1 MRKFLQRTFPLMTIL
16 CTALIVTV
24 PVSKTYAGPA
34 EHDFFQQQATPL
46 KTLLKQIGTHYK
58 VTILFEESL
67 IQGKNSSY
75 KFNPKGNTLNRS
87 LEELLT
93 PLGLK
98 AHRVD
103 EYNYVVVTTAKKT
116 NNTSSSQTNPAT
128 QETNGEVVAPTVV
141 NSPVE
146 NVYVPVQTKETA
158 TATVKG
164 RVVNTQN
171 EEPVVAATI
180 TVKGTKIVTTSDADG
195 YFSIQLPGARGVL
208 NVSHIN
214 YGAVDVPADTRSSM
228 LVRLIG
234 KEKMLSEVVVLGT
247 FKRPKENFTGSATI
261 ITGDQIREVNSISA
275 LDAIRLFEPSIRI
288 PDNMSFGSD
297 PNRLPNITLRGTN
310 NFPQQTNTSVPSSGA
325 DFMATYSTN
334 PNQPLFILDGSDVSI
349 QKIYDLDMNR
359 IANFYILK
367 DAAATAV
374 YGSRAAN
381 GVIVV
386 ETKQPEAGK
395 MRLNYS
401 LMTQV
406 TGPDLTV
413 YDLTNATEKLEVE
426 RIAGLYSTYAQG
438 IRPDADAVLKERYAN
453 RLSAVQRGVNTYWL
467 SQPVRTG
474 IGQRHSLFL
483 EGGDK
488 NFRYGID
495 LGYNSVAGVMK
506 NSVRNT
512 YSGAMNF
519 SYRSKGLTLKNVLS
533 VAVNNAKNSNYGS
546 FADYVRQNPYWN
558 PYDENGNYVKIL
570 ETVITPVTPTQKTA
584 YYNPLY
590 NTSLNTVDKSG
601 YGNMMNQTS
610 IDWNIGNGFRLNGR
624 MTITRQTDESDVFL
638 PAEHT
643 SFAEQ
648 TDITKKGSYTKG
660 FGKFFSYDGSL
671 QVDYNKKFGKHQLF
685 NTTGVNVAQTA
696 SSSVT
701 VYVEGFPNQR
711 LDEIGF
717 GNGYP
722 PNSKPTNRNSI
733 SRRASAFSNF
743 SYNFENRFQAEVNFS
758 TDGSSQ
764 FGINKRFAPF
774 WSLGASWN
782 LHQEKF
788 IKQHKFVNQLRLRGT
803 WGVVGDSRFPPYLG
817 ITTYRYY
824 TDQAMRGQLG
834 AVLIGYGNPNL
845 QWQQTL
851 KRNAGL
857 DISLF
862 NSRFNLSVD
871 LYKELT
877 QSLILDINTAPSVGV
892 TSYRENIGVL
902 ENNGYEFKLNAFLI
916 RNTTKKMNWTVFVN
930 GSHNTNKIK
939 ELSNQLKKQN
949 ELNDKADQTRLQ
961 NKYEVGRSANAIWA
975 VRSLG
980 IDPSN
985 GREVYLNRFDSL
997 TYVWDVKDKVIVG
1010 DAVAKL
1016 RGNFGTSFTWKAFT
1030 LGFYF
1035 SYELGGVMY
1044 NQTLAD
1050 RVEDANL
1057 AYNVDR
1063 RVLLGRWKVPGD
1075 ATYFKGLADENGR
1088 TVTTKT
1094 NATSRFLQKSN
1105 YINAESITLSYQ
1117 LPDNLNKKLKLNN
1130 TRVNFTV
1137 NDIQRWSSIEIERG
1151 TQYPFARNFTVNI
1164 STQF

>member
-1 MRKFLQRTFPLMTIL
+1 MRKILQWKFPLMTIL
-16 CTALIVTV
+16 CSALIATT
-24 PVSKTYAGPA
+24 PAYQLHATPA
-34 EHDFFQQQATPL
+34 EHEFFQQSTPL
-46 KTLLKQIGTHYK
+46 KTLLKQIGAHYK
-58 VTILFEESL
+58 VAILFEESL
-67 IQGKNSSY
+67 VQGKTSSY
-75 KFNPKGNTLNRS
+75 KFNPKATTLAQS
-87 LEELLT
+87 LAELLT
-93 PLGLK
+93 PIGLK
-98 AHRVD
+98 AHKVD
-103 EYNYVVVTTAKKT
+103 EQNYVVIAVVKKSTVTSPQTKPEET
-116 NNTSSSQTNPAT
+116 NNN
-128 QETNGEVVAPTVV
+128 EEVVVVTPVINSTESKPETVSV
-141 NSPVE
+141 
-146 NVYVPVQTKETA
+146 TGKEA
-158 TATVKG
+158 TAAMVKG
-164 RVVNTQN
+164 RVVNTQG
-171 EEPVVAATI
+171 EEPVPAASI
-180 TVKGTKIVTTSDADG
+180 TVKGTKIATTSDADG
-195 YFSIQLPGARGVL
+195 YFSIQLPAGSRVL
-208 NVSHIN
+208 NISHIN
-214 YGAVDVPADTRSSM
+214 YSAVDVPADIRNSM
-228 LVRLIG
+228 LIRLAG

-247 FKRPKENFTGSATI
+247 FKRPKENFTGSATT

-275 LDAIRLFEPSIRI
+275 LDAIKLFEPSIRI
-288 PDNMSFGSD
+288 PDNMAFGSD

-310 NFPQQTNTSVPSSGA
+310 NFPQQTSGTIPSSGA

-334 PNQPLFILDGSDVSI
+334 PNQPLFILDGYEVSL

-359 IANFYILK
+359 IATFTILK
-367 DAAATAV
+367 DAAATSV

-386 ETKQPEAGK
+386 DTKQPEAGK
-395 MRLNYS
+395 LRMSYS
-401 LMTQV
+401 GMMQV

-413 YDLTNATEKLEVE
+413 YDLTNAAEKLEVE
-426 RIAGLYSTYAQG
+426 RLAGMYNTYAQG
-438 IRPDADAVLKERYAN
+438 IRPDADAILRQQYSN
-453 RLSAVQRGVNTYWL
+453 RLAAVQRGVNTYWL

-474 IGQRHSLFL
+474 FGQRHSVYL

-495 LGYNSVAGVMK
+495 LGYNSLAGVMK
-506 NSVRNT
+506 NSGRNT

-519 SYRSKGLTLKNVLS
+519 SYRSKVLQFKNVLS
-533 VAVNNAKNSNYGS
+533 VTFNNATNSNYGS
-546 FADYVRQNPYWN
+546 FGDYVRQNPYWN
-558 PYDENGNYVKIL
+558 PYDENGNYVKVL
-570 ETVITPVTPTQKTA
+570 ETVFAPTTGAKTEFL
-584 YYNPLY
+584 NPLY
-590 NTSLNTVDKSG
+590 NTTLNTVDKSG
-601 YGNMMNQTS
+601 YGTVMNQTS
-610 IDWNIGNGFRLNGR
+610 VDWNIGKGFRLTGR
-624 MTITRQTDESDVFL
+624 MGITRQTDESDAFL

-643 SFAEQ
+643 SFVNVA
-648 TDITKKGSYTKG
+648 DITRKGSYTKG

-671 QVDYNKKFGKHQLF
+671 QLDYSRKIGKHQIF
-685 NTTGVNVAQTA
+685 NTTGVNIAQTA
-696 SSSVT
+696 SNFVT
-701 VYVEGFPNQR
+701 VIVEGFPNQR

-722 PNSKPTNRNSI
+722 PNSKPSNRNSI
-733 SRRASAFSNF
+733 SRRVSAFSNF
-743 SYNFENRFQAEVNFS
+743 NYNFDNRFQVDASIS

-764 FGINKRFAPF
+764 FGINNRFAPF
-774 WSLGASWN
+774 WSLGGSWN

-788 IKQHKFVNQLRLRGT
+788 IRQHKYINQLRLRGT

-834 AVLIGYGNPNL
+834 ATIIGYGNPNL

-862 NSRFNLSVD
+862 ASRINLGMDV
-871 LYKELT
+871 YNELT

-892 TSYRENIGVL
+892 TSYRENVGVL
-902 ENNGYEFKLNAFLI
+902 ENKGYEFRLNAFLI
-916 RNTTKKMNWTVFVN
+916 RNKTKKMNWTVFVN
-930 GSHNTNKIK
+930 GSHNSNKIK

-961 NKYEVGRSANAIWA
+961 NRYEVGRSVNAIWA
-975 VRSLG
+975 VRSMG

-1016 RGNFGTSFTWKAFT
+1016 RGNFGTSFMWKGFT
-1030 LGFYF
+1030 LGLFF
-1035 SYELGGVMY
+1035 SYELGGMMY

-1057 AYNVDR
+1057 SYNVDR
-1063 RVLLGRWKVPGD
+1063 RVLLGRWKTSGD
-1075 ATYFKGLADENGR
+1075 VTYFKGLADENGR
-1088 TVTTKT
+1088 TVVSKT
-1094 NATSRFLQKSN
+1094 NATSRFVQKSN
-1105 YINAESITLSYQ
+1105 FINAESITLSYQ
-1117 LPDNLNKKLKLNN
+1117 LPEKLNKQLKLNG

-1151 TQYPFARNFTVNI
+1151 TSYPFARNFTINI